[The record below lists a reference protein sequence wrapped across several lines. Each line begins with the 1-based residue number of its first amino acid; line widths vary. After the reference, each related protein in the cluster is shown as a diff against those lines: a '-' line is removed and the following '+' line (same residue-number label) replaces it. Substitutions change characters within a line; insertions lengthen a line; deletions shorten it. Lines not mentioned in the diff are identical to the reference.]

1 MDLPREVAILDEC
14 SSLCM
19 RKRKS
24 LISKYRSFDRLPRI
38 LAFASAGFAMTAAV
52 LMAGGTIAGLS
63 SALSVIIASG
73 TAVLAGLLALSSV
86 AFFSAGQLVDA
97 VEGASSFLTLSN
109 KCQIERERGIAS
121 GGISLESIKDVITEF
136 NALSARFDRMLPLTV
151 GNLSLP
157 KAADLPA
164 IRFQNI
170 TAPLVSAET
179 GRPRTEPYTAA
190 NDETG
195 VSEDVSDTMLDQ
207 IDQIIDDIKSTDTDE
222 SENLADFEN
231 RRRQL
236 SSV

>member
-1 MDLPREVAILDEC
+1 
-14 SSLCM
+14 M

-24 LISKYRSFDRLPRI
+24 LISKYRSFDRLPRV

-63 SALSVIIASG
+63 SALTVIVAAG
-73 TAVLAGLLALSSV
+73 VAVLAGLLALSSV

-121 GGISLESIKDVITEF
+121 GKISIDSIKDVITEF

-157 KAADLPA
+157 RAADLPA

-170 TAPLVSAET
+170 TAPLVS
-179 GRPRTEPYTAA
+179 GEPARLQTVP
-190 NDETG
+190 DDDD
-195 VSEDVSDTMLDQ
+195 DVSDMVLDQ
-207 IDQIIDDIKSTDTDE
+207 IDQIIDDIKSTDTDDA
-222 SENLADFEN
+222 ENLADFED
-231 RRRQL
+231 RRRQI
-236 SSV
+236 SSI